1 MSWLFNFITVRSFV
15 TKKRTMHR
23 IFKAPLLEN
32 PYSLFLSI
40 NTDIWSNQ
48 MPDDDGDD
56 TLSNVDADGD
66 GDDDADD
73 DGDGADSDGDGDD
86 DAGDDPM
93 SDADGDDDAD
103 DDGDG
108 ADSDGDGDDDADG
121 DGDDDDGGCLPSSVS
136 SAGTASSTHVL

>member
-1 MSWLFNFITVRSFV
+1 
-15 TKKRTMHR
+15 MHR

-48 MPDDDGDD
+48 MPDGDGDD

-73 DGDGADSDGDGDD
+73 DGDGADSDGDGD
-86 DAGDDPM
+86 
-93 SDADGDDDAD
+93 
-103 DDGDG
+103 
-108 ADSDGDGDDDADG
+108 ADG

-136 SAGTASSTHVL
+136 LAGTASSTHVL

>member
-48 MPDDDGDD
+48 MPDDDG
-56 TLSNVDADGD
+56 
-66 GDDDADD
+66 
-73 DGDGADSDGDGDD
+73 
-86 DAGDDPM
+86 AGDD
-93 SDADGDDDAD
+93 GNVW
-103 DDGDG
+103 
-108 ADSDGDGDDDADG
+108 SDGGD
-121 DGDDDDGGCLPSSVS
+121 DDDDGGVNERLE
-136 SAGTASSTHVL
+136 